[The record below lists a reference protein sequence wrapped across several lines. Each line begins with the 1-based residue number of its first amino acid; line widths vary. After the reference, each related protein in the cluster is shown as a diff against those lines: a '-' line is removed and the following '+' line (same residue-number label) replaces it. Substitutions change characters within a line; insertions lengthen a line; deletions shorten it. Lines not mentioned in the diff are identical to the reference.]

1 MENWIEKP
9 LNYWGDF
16 KKGGLFS
23 KADIDLSGNNFCI
36 HYGEL
41 FTKYNEVIY
50 DVISKT
56 NKKNGIISKSGDI
69 LFPASDVTPFGLGKA
84 STILKENV
92 VLGGDMHIFSPNKDV
107 DSVFLSYQ
115 INLFKNEI
123 IRLVTGSAVK
133 HSKSKDIGL
142 MPTLVPLS
150 IIEQQKIAKILTT
163 LDNTIK
169 KTEQLITK
177 YKNIKQ
183 GLMHDLLNYGIDENG
198 TIRNPQTH
206 TFVEKKGLVVPEEWE
221 VEQLDEI
228 AYVSGGK
235 RLPAG
240 HEYSYVNF
248 GFKYLRV
255 TDFYNKKID
264 YFSLENL
271 EERTFRELENYEIFP
286 NDLFFSIAGSI
297 GYVGVN
303 KPDIEDRIILTENAL
318 RINVTKVVLPD
329 FLSLQINSE
338 VVQKQIWSEVG
349 TGGGVPKLAKHRV
362 ESLLIPLPKSN
373 GNYNEQEKIISILEK
388 HDKLIES
395 EQTNLAKL
403 QNLKQGLMADLL
415 TGKVRVE
422 LKEIHN
428 YV

>member
-23 KADIDLSGNNFCI
+23 KADIDLSGNVFCI

-50 DVISKT
+50 DVFSKT

-92 VLGGDMHIFSPNKDV
+92 VLGGDMHIFSPNKDI

-150 IIEQQKIAKILTT
+150 IIEQKKIAQILIA
-163 LDNTIK
+163 LDGTINQ
-169 KTEQLITK
+169 TEQLIAK

-183 GLMHDLLNYGIDENG
+183 GLMHDLLTYGIDENG
-198 TIRNPQTH
+198 TIRSPQTH
-206 TFVEKKGLVVPEEWE
+206 TFVEKKGLIMPEEWE
-221 VEQLDEI
+221 VDYIGNIFDVISGATPATEIDEFWN
-228 AYVSGGK
+228 G
-235 RLPAG
+235 
-240 HEYSYVNF
+240 
-248 GFKYLRV
+248 
-255 TDFYNKKID
+255 
-264 YFSLENL
+264 
-271 EERTFRELENYEIFP
+271 EINWITP
-286 NDLFFSIAGSI
+286 NDLNKVEHVYINQSSRKITEKGLKNCSAQLIPINSIIMSSRAPI
-297 GYVGVN
+297 GYLAIALVEYTTNQGCKSFVIKN
-303 KPDIEDRIILTENAL
+303 SNRDISEFYVFNLEFNMSKIKDLGTGTTFLEVSKSDLNSILLQFPQDKEEQQRIANIIL
-318 RINVTKVVLPD
+318 
-329 FLSLQINSE
+329 Q
-338 VVQKQIWSEVG
+338 Q
-349 TGGGVPKLAKHRV
+349 
-362 ESLLIPLPKSN
+362 
-373 GNYNEQEKIISILEK
+373 
-388 HDKLIES
+388 DKLIES

-403 QNLKQGLMADLL
+403 KNLKQGLMADLL
-415 TGKVRVE
+415 TGKVRVKTE
-422 LKEIHN
+422 S
-428 YV
+428 V

>member
-206 TFVEKKGLVVPEEWE
+206 TFVEKKGLVVPEEWHISYIGKSSYLKGRIGWQGLKASE
-221 VEQLDEI
+221 FIEEGPFLVTGTDIQNGRVQWDNCYHVSEARYNEADKIQL
-228 AYVSGGK
+228 K
-235 RLPAG
+235 
-240 HEYSYVNF
+240 
-248 GFKYLRV
+248 
-255 TDFYNKKID
+255 
-264 YFSLENL
+264 
-271 EERTFRELENYEIFP
+271 
-286 NDLFFSIAGSI
+286 ND
-297 GYVGVN
+297 
-303 KPDIEDRIILTENAL
+303 D
-318 RINVTKVVLPD
+318 
-329 FLSLQINSE
+329 
-338 VVQKQIWSEVG
+338 
-349 TGGGVPKLAKHRV
+349 
-362 ESLLIPLPKSN
+362 LLITKDGTIGKVAIVRDCPKQAVLNSGLFLLRCIDESYSHLFLFYILRSQIFLN
-373 GNYNEQEKIISILEK
+373 FLANNQGGSTIKHLYQKVFENFPFPTPTISEQNKITNILEQQ
-388 HDKLIES
+388 DNLIES